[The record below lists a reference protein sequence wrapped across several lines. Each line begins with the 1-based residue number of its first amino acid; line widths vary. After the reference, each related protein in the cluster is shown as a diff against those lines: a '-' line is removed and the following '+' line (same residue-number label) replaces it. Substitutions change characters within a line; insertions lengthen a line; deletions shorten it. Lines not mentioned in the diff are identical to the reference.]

1 MGGGDDTTVRPFRR
15 EIERWQHVGGGTDR
29 DGNVIGQPWP
39 LMRAKMIDGLCQRY
53 GCLPSQLM
61 EEDTDLL
68 FGIINILSLVGDDAA
83 PNKAQSMEEQLANL
97 SRLG

>member
-1 MGGGDDTTVRPFRR
+1 MGGGDDATVRPFRI

-29 DGNVIGQPWP
+29 DGNVINQPWP
-39 LMRAKMIDGLCQRY
+39 LMRARLIDNICQRY

-68 FGIINILSLVGDDAA
+68 FGIMNILSLVGDDSA

-97 SRLG
+97 SRVR